1 MATNIIDQNYLN
13 DLKQL
18 IIGFDVLDNRIIK
31 KNRNENLLNN
41 LKDNYNK
48 IFMYDMYQDKQ
59 LIAVTGLQGA
69 GKTML
74 VKELFQLPDEL
85 FPENN
90 SRGERLPIF
99 ISEGDVSKPILSKY
113 VAIQEDKEE
122 IHKVVKEE
130 LTSEEFKKYAM
141 NPDEDKDLWLECVVP
156 PKLLR
161 DERKVIVLL
170 PGYEKSK
177 KDFSQKLLDFIV
189 HMSNFSIMVLNK
201 NTYARKTSNSLLKKI
216 EKKFEG
222 LSPIV
227 ALTHGDETPEQNES
241 IRNSVI
247 EDMNIE
253 NSDRVIVTGRSK
265 IIGDQW
271 KQDMVKSMEN
281 LWQSKVVSDDENES
295 FVSMIEEIDD
305 NIEDLIDLY
314 MEAKEEESMKKT
326 LGLSKSSPVN
336 QFKKAYT
343 SYLDRLEES
352 LINEMN
358 LITLSQNDVY
368 DIVKKHTGF
377 LSSLKKL
384 FSNNEL
390 KDYLRFQDSM
400 MELWGSDKVQAVNK
414 TLTASKRLMYENIG
428 QLNVTEDIKQLGN
441 SEERSYM
448 QLKNIN
454 DTDRNNSSLIET
466 DNSFNELDIKF
477 SQANSEMLDKSITN
491 INQYFLQN
499 AKGKDTLTSLNDN
512 DYNVLVFMGA
522 QFLNNGV
529 AGISESKARK
539 LMELG
544 EDELSNIH
552 LNLGNHALKGE
563 QSLSVLR
570 KAMIAVPV
578 VLGLDVAI
586 DGEAD
591 ILQNVLL
598 SPIEKTAEISV
609 GAFSV
614 SAATLSTITY
624 GLIGAGSVAFI
635 ASQVMKDVNQTSLEL
650 FKRGTTL
657 VDLLKE
663 AQVKS
668 QVENQRAIFQKMEDK
683 LIRTESYLSGES
695 SLVGQL
701 ELSIYQ
707 ANRILLKNREVK
719 KDSYKRSLLF

>member
-1 MATNIIDQNYLN
+1 
-13 DLKQL
+13 
-18 IIGFDVLDNRIIK
+18 
-31 KNRNENLLNN
+31 
-41 LKDNYNK
+41 
-48 IFMYDMYQDKQ
+48 
-59 LIAVTGLQGA
+59 
-69 GKTML
+69 
-74 VKELFQLPDEL
+74 
-85 FPENN
+85 
-90 SRGERLPIF
+90 
-99 ISEGDVSKPILSKY
+99 
-113 VAIQEDKEE
+113 
-122 IHKVVKEE
+122 
-130 LTSEEFKKYAM
+130 
-141 NPDEDKDLWLECVVP
+141 
-156 PKLLR
+156 
-161 DERKVIVLL
+161 
-170 PGYEKSK
+170 

-227 ALTHGDETPEQNES
+227 ALTHGDQTPEQNES

-281 LWQSKVVSDDENES
+281 LWQSKVVNDDENES

-414 TLTASKRLMYENIG
+414 TLTASKRVMYENIG
-428 QLNVTEDIKQLGN
+428 QLNFTEDIKQLGN

-529 AGISESKARK
+529 AGLSESNARK
-539 LMELG
+539 LMEIG

-563 QSLSVLR
+563 QSLSVIR

-578 VLGLDVAI
+578 VIGLDVAI
-586 DGEAD
+586 DGEAY

-598 SPIEKTAEISV
+598 APIEKTAEISI

-614 SAATLSTITY
+614 SAAT
-624 GLIGAGSVAFI
+624 
-635 ASQVMKDVNQTSLEL
+635 
-650 FKRGTTL
+650 
-657 VDLLKE
+657 
-663 AQVKS
+663 
-668 QVENQRAIFQKMEDK
+668 
-683 LIRTESYLSGES
+683 
-695 SLVGQL
+695 
-701 ELSIYQ
+701 
-707 ANRILLKNREVK
+707 
-719 KDSYKRSLLF
+719 